1 MKSNLILNF
10 FFLNFFYLNMFIF
23 NINLINMESI
33 IIIDELNIEKIFNEW
48 KINIILLL
56 ELFLLK

>member
-1 MKSNLILNF
+1 
-10 FFLNFFYLNMFIF
+10 MFIF